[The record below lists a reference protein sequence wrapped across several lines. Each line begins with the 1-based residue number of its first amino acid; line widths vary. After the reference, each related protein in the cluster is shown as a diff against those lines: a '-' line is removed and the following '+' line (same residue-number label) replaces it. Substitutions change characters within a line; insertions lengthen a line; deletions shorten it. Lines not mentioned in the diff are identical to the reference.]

1 MNSISN
7 YIRHE
12 KSRSFNFVA
21 FSFYFRWAGNEICT
35 RTPLFNFCS
44 GGGLKCKC
52 AAHSSRSD
60 TLQSIESDGCGSGI
74 VYNVFSVDV
83 ECSANI
89 PKIMVFQRFI

>member
-1 MNSISN
+1 MNSILN
-7 YIRHE
+7 YIFSMKNHVHSILWLSVFIFGGLE
-12 KSRSFNFVA
+12 MKSVR
-21 FSFYFRWAGNEICT
+21 
-35 RTPLFNFCS
+35 FCS

-52 AAHSSRSD
+52 AAHSFRSD
-60 TLQSIESDGCGSGI
+60 ALQSIESDGCGSGI